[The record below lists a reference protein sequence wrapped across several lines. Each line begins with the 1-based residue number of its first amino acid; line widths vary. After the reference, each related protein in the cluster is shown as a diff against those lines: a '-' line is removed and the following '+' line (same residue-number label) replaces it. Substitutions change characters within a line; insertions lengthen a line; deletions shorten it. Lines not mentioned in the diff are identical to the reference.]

1 MKNSKLQLSILPNKL
16 AVCRLDKNAQIPSWA
31 MKSEFSSITRTGDEL
46 SIVCIENQVPSN
58 IKAEKGWRAFKVE
71 GPLDF
76 SLTGILVSLADP
88 LARARISIF
97 AISTYD
103 TDYILVKE
111 EDIKNAAEV
120 LRVFCK
126 IKSK

>member
-31 MKSEFSSITRTGDEL
+31 MKSEFSSITRTGDEF
-46 SIVCIENQVPSN
+46 SIVCIENYVPSN

-71 GPLDF
+71 GTLDF

-111 EDIKNAAEV
+111 KDIKKAAEV
-120 LRVFCK
+120 LSVFCK